1 MMPRRKQTRAQD
13 RAQHIA
19 AERRLNDTKV
29 GVPSSLSIPE
39 SSEETTFVPA
49 ISPTHDRVVIAI
61 NPQKASWT
69 AAAVDASSQLVAIH
83 VPVSRVDMGDQ
94 CVSGLGE
101 HKEAMRCLK
110 RRLSDVA

>member
-13 RAQHIA
+13 RAHHLA

-49 ISPTHDRVVIAI
+49 ISQTPDRVVIAI
-61 NPQKASWT
+61 DPQKASWT
-69 AAAVDASSQLVAIH
+69 AAAVDASSQLVAIR
-83 VPVSRVDMGDQ
+83 VPVSRVDMGDRMRI
-94 CVSGLGE
+94 GLG
-101 HKEAMRCLK
+101 
-110 RRLSDVA
+110 